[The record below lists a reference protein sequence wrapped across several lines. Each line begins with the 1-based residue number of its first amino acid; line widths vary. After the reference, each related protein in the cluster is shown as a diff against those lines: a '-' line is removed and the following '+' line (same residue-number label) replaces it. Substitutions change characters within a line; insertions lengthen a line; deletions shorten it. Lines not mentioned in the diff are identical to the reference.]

1 MLEIVGHLWWVYRS
15 FYKTHML
22 LVREVFNSQLV
33 RQYCTTNVEGATLSL
48 FGGLSY
54 PDCTGPS
61 TNCEN
66 LVKQNQYFLTVYWF
80 CSRHYINSTIQYDMH
95 KMFHLLLMKILLW
108 IMFCMKNQQNWDKSW
123 TCEHNLLKIGKTC
136 KEI

>member
-1 MLEIVGHLWWVYRS
+1 MLEIVGHLWWVFRS

-22 LVREVFNSQLV
+22 LVREVLNSQLV

-123 TCEHNLLKIGKTC
+123 TCEHNLWKIGKTC
-136 KEI
+136 K